1 MNNRRRKLNIK
12 RVIIAIA
19 ILITILLIVG
29 LVFPK
34 LLAALIILFFI
45 ISTIIVMIREWKGIL
60 LFSVLI
66 LSYTLLDNSVINT
79 VVLGFFFNIVYISLS
94 FSPKWN
100 RRKIRIQRYIE
111 ENGLKDMLSFNVPF
125 FEQVRDR
132 EKAIITMFFYSISIL
147 PSVTLKILQDKKDF
161 IFDHVPLSH
170 DAYSLLLHLF
180 KVNEFS
186 PIVLKRICVSF
197 FLILAYLII
206 ITIIIMVT
214 KESRL
219 ILKEIRIKYDRDT
232 TYWNNEKIELDD
244 DDLIFLDVKG
254 TTNTNK

>member
-111 ENGLKDMLSFNVPF
+111 DGLKDRLSFNVPF

-197 FLILAYLII
+197 FLILAYLIT

-219 ILKEIRIKYDRDT
+219 ILKEIRKKYDRDK

-244 DDLIFLDVKG
+244 DDLIFLDVVDKSK
-254 TTNTNK
+254 TNN